1 MDEARSQIDQARA
14 TAQAVARSAYG
25 RLVASLARR
34 WGDLADAEDALS
46 EAFERALTLWPRDGT
61 PRNPEGW
68 LLTTAHRRLI
78 DARRRTQT
86 RTRAEP
92 DLIRQIEELSDAV
105 SARDWP
111 DDRLGLMLACAHPEL
126 SPDLHTPLMLQA
138 VLGLD
143 AARIGAAFLV
153 SPAAMGQRLSRG
165 KARLKAAGARFETPD
180 QTALHSRLPPVLDT
194 VYAAYGTGW
203 DELGVEGSKVRGL
216 ADEAAF
222 LSALL
227 VELTTD
233 IAEVHGLFALITH
246 CEARTPARRNED
258 GSFIPLSDQDPTRW
272 SMAHTERAEAAL
284 RKALSLGPPGRYTL
298 EAAIQSVHA
307 ERRQTGATNWR
318 AAAALYDQLVEL
330 APSLGALTARASA
343 YGEVWGAE
351 TALDHLAE
359 LQDQASLYQPWW
371 AARAHWLKHARQTD
385 LAREAYVKAMA
396 LSTDPSVRLF
406 LEQQAQTL

>member
-1 MDEARSQIDQARA
+1 MAEAQPQIDQARA
-14 TAQAVARSAYG
+14 TAQAVARTAYG

-34 WGDLADAEDALS
+34 WGDLADAEDALC

-61 PRNPEGW
+61 PHNPEGW

-92 DLIRQIEELSDAV
+92 DLIRQIEELSHTAQTQ
-105 SARDWP
+105 DWP
-111 DDRLGLMLACAHPEL
+111 DERLGLMLACAHPEL

-165 KARLKAAGARFETPD
+165 KARLKAAGARFKTPSAE
-180 QTALHSRLPPVLDT
+180 ALTTQLGPVLEAI
-194 VYAAYGTGW
+194 YAAYGTGW
-203 DELGVEGSKVRGL
+203 DELGVDGSNVRGL
-216 ADEAAF
+216 AEEAAY
-222 LSALL
+222 LSSLL
-227 VELTTD
+227 VQLTTD
-233 IAEVHGLFALITH
+233 MSEVHGLFALITH
-246 CEARTPARRNED
+246 CEARTAARRGAD
-258 GSFIPLSDQDPTRW
+258 GGFIPLSEQDPDLW
-272 SMAHTERAEAAL
+272 SIPLIERAEAAL
-284 RKALSLGPPGRYTL
+284 RKALSLGPAGRFTL

-343 YGEVWGAE
+343 CGEVWGPE
-351 TALDHLAE
+351 TALEYLEA
-359 LQDQASLYQPWW
+359 LTGQARSYQPWW
-371 AARAHWLKHARQTD
+371 AARAHWLKRAGQTD
-385 LAREAYVKAMA
+385 LARESFKQAIA
-396 LSTDPSVRLF
+396 LSSDPSVRRF
-406 LEQQAQTL
+406 LEKQTQTL